1 MYDPSMRVL
10 TILEMLQTK
19 ERVPGSELAER
30 LEVSPR
36 TVQRY
41 VARLQDLGVPV
52 TSSKGRGASY
62 RLKPSYTMPPLM
74 FSSDEAFA
82 VALGLHALQHIGLR
96 TFSPAVVGVESKL
109 ERVLPAAIWGRMQT
123 LSAALH
129 LEKQGWIKEID
140 TAIVSDLALAIQ
152 SRQVVRIEYENHQ
165 KRSSQ
170 RGLQPLGLV
179 REGGY
184 WFLAAYCLLRQ
195 DFRLFRADRIATVQ
209 ITAETFESH
218 GEFDV
223 RGFTQ
228 ERLRETPAQW
238 QTEVWLETTPE
249 TIWRGL
255 VPPRA
260 KLTVED
266 KGMVLRYRVNDLERY
281 AARLLELKVRLEVRS
296 PPELKTAFRTVAENA
311 LKFSKGSSISRKTRH
326 VRSS

>member
-52 TSSKGRGASY
+52 TASRGRGAFY
-62 RLKPSYTMPPLM
+62 RLKASYNMPPLM

-82 VALGLHALQHIGLR
+82 VALGLHALQHIGLSA
-96 TFSPAVVGVESKL
+96 FSPAVVGVESKL
-109 ERVLPAAIWGRMQT
+109 ERVLPPAIWGRMQT
-123 LSAALH
+123 LSAALQ
-129 LEKQGWIKEID
+129 LEKQAWIKEID
-140 TAIVSDLALAIQ
+140 TAIVSDLAQAIQ
-152 SRQVVRIEYENHQ
+152 SRQVVRIGYETHQ

-170 RGLQPLGLV
+170 RAVQPLGLV
-179 REGGY
+179 REDGY

-195 DFRLFRADRIATVQ
+195 DFRLFRADRIGNVQ
-209 ITAETFESH
+209 ITTQTFEPRH
-218 GEFDV
+218 DFDV
-223 RGFTQ
+223 RAFTQ

-238 QTEVWLETTPE
+238 QTEVWLETTPA

-255 VPPRA
+255 VPARA
-260 KLTVED
+260 KLSVEGD
-266 KGMVLRYRVNDLERY
+266 GMVIRYRVNDLERY
-281 AARLLELKVRLEVRS
+281 AARLLELKVPLEVRA
-296 PPELKTAFRTVAENA
+296 PTELRTAFQILAERATRIFKNGA
-311 LKFSKGSSISRKTRH
+311 SRIDA
-326 VRSS
+326 SESP

>member
-10 TILEMLQTK
+10 TVLEMLQTK

-52 TSSKGRGASY
+52 TSTKGRGAFY

-74 FSSDEAFA
+74 FSNDEAFA
-82 VALGLHALQHIGLR
+82 VALGLHALRHIGL
-96 TFSPAVVGVESKL
+96 TALAPAVVGVESKL
-109 ERVLPAAIWGRMQT
+109 ERVLPPATWGRMQT

-129 LEKQGWIKEID
+129 LEKQEWIKEID

-152 SRQVVRIEYENHQ
+152 SRRVVGIEYETHQ
-165 KRSSQ
+165 RRLSQ
-170 RGLQPLGLV
+170 RNVQPLGLV
-179 REGGY
+179 REEGY
-184 WFLAAYCLLRQ
+184 WFLAAYCLLRH
-195 DFRLFRADRIATVQ
+195 DFRLFRADRIGSAH
-209 ITAETFESH
+209 ITTETFEPRND
-218 GEFDV
+218 FDV
-223 RGFTQ
+223 RAFTQ
-228 ERLRETPAQW
+228 ERLQETPAHW

-260 KLTVED
+260 KLTVEGD
-266 KGMVLRYRVNDLERY
+266 GMVIRYRVNDLERY

-296 PPELKTAFRTVAENA
+296 PPELRTAFRVVAENA
-311 LKFSKGSSISRKTRH
+311 MKFSSHTD
-326 VRSS
+326 